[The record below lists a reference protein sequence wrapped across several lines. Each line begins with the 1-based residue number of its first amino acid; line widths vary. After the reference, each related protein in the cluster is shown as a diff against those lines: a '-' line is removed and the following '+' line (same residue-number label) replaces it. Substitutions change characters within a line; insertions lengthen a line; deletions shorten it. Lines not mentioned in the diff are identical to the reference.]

1 MLFKGFNLTELS
13 EFDYVVQGAQPRE
26 GERERETETET
37 ETERQRD
44 GIVLIQRN
52 RILHLSALPRRDR

>member
-26 GERERETETET
+26 GERERERERDRDRDR
-37 ETERQRD
+37 ETERWNSFD
-44 GIVLIQRN
+44 
-52 RILHLSALPRRDR
+52 PT

>member
-26 GERERETETET
+26 GERETET